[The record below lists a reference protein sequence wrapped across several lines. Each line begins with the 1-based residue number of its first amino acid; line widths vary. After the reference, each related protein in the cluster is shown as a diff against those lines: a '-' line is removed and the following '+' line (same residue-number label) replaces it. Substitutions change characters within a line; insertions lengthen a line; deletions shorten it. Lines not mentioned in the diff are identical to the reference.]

1 MKKIRLLFPIF
12 LLFLIT
18 SCNRNEAVIVTPM
31 PTPPVSTDVVT
42 PQNVKNYMVDKNATL
57 ETAALFYNLRN
68 LGKNKTVIGQH
79 DAFNSFY
86 QSSGSSD
93 IKKITG
99 NDPGILGSDFMF
111 ITDKDNPSNNWYVQ
125 QENKIIQDTK
135 DAYNKGI
142 INTFCWHLRE
152 PYNETSFYAADMTDS
167 QKLDAFKNLASGG
180 KFNDWYKKKL
190 DKVASVIS
198 NLKDSNGKLI
208 PIIFRPFHEF
218 DGNWFWWGASYCSAE
233 DYISVYRFTVSYLRD
248 TKNVHNILYVF
259 SPDNS
264 YGNATSYLNRYPGDD
279 YVDILGMDNYGDFD
293 NKGVT
298 GATIANAKLK
308 YLTDLSIAK
317 NKIAALTETGYRVT
331 STTPAISNWFS
342 TYLYDAINNNNVQIA
357 YVMFWSNTSS
367 GYYVPTPGTFN
378 ATDFQNFALKSKFVL
393 QNNISKMYS
402 FP

>member
-1 MKKIRLLFPIF
+1 MKKIRLLFNIL
-12 LLFLIT
+12 LLFLII
-18 SCNRNEAVIVTPM
+18 SCDNSETVVVTPT
-31 PTPPVSTDVVT
+31 PTVSIDVVT
-42 PQNVKNYMVDKNATL
+42 PQNVKNYMVDKNAST

-68 LGKNKTVIGQH
+68 LGKSKTLIGQQ

-86 QSSGSSD
+86 QNSGSSD
-93 IKKITG
+93 IKKTTG
-99 NDPGILGSDFMF
+99 NDPSILGSDFMF
-111 ITDKDNPSNNWYVQ
+111 ITDKDNPNNNWYVQ

-152 PYNETSFYAADMTDS
+152 PYNEKSFYSADMTS
-167 QKLDAFKNLASGG
+167 EQRTDAFKSLAPGG

-190 DKVASVIS
+190 DKVASVVS
-198 NLKDSNGKLI
+198 NLKDTNGKQI

-218 DGNWFWWGASYCSAE
+218 DGNWFWWGANYCTAE
-233 DYISVYRFTVSYLRD
+233 EYISVYRFTVNYLRD
-248 TKNVHNILYVF
+248 TKNVHNILFAF

-264 YGNATSYLNRYPGDD
+264 YTTPSSYLSRYPGDD

-293 NKGVT
+293 NKGT
-298 GATIANAKLK
+298 SGASLANSKLK
-308 YLTDLSIAK
+308 LISDLAISK

-331 STTPAISNWFS
+331 STTPAINNWFS
-342 TYLYDAINNNNVQIA
+342 TYLYDAITNNNLQIA

-367 GYYVPTPGTFN
+367 GYYVPTPGN
-378 ATDFQNFALKSKFVL
+378 SNVADFQNFTLKSKIIL

>member
-1 MKKIRLLFPIF
+1 MKKIRLLFNF
-12 LLFLIT
+12 LLLFLII
-18 SCNRNEAVIVTPM
+18 SCDNSETVVVTPT
-31 PTPPVSTDVVT
+31 PTVSIDVVT
-42 PQNVKNYMVDKNATL
+42 PQNVKNYMVDKNAST
-57 ETAALFYNLRN
+57 ETVALFYNLRN
-68 LGKNKTVIGQH
+68 LGKSKTLIGHQ

-86 QSSGSSD
+86 QNSGNSD
-93 IKKITG
+93 IKKTTG
-99 NDPGILGSDFMF
+99 NDPSILGSDFMF

-135 DAYNKGI
+135 DAYAKGM

-152 PYNETSFYAADMTDS
+152 PYNEKSFYSADMTS
-167 QKLDAFKNLASGG
+167 EQRTDAFKSLAPGG

-190 DKVASVIS
+190 DKVASVVS
-198 NLKDSNGKLI
+198 NLKDTNGKQI

-218 DGNWFWWGASYCSAE
+218 DGNWFWWGASYCTAE
-233 DYISVYRFTVSYLRD
+233 EYISVYRFTVNYLRD
-248 TKNVHNILYVF
+248 TKNVHNILYAF

-264 YGNATSYLNRYPGDD
+264 YLNATSYLSRYPGDD

-293 NKGVT
+293 NKGT
-298 GATIANAKLK
+298 SGASLANSKLK
-308 YLTDLSIAK
+308 LISDLAISK

-331 STTPAISNWFS
+331 STTPAINNWFS
-342 TYLYDAINNNNVQIA
+342 TYLYDAITNNNLQIA

-367 GYYVPTPGTFN
+367 GYYVPTPGN
-378 ATDFQNFALKSKFVL
+378 SNVADFQNFTLKSKIIL

>member
-1 MKKIRLLFPIF
+1 MKKIRLLFNIL
-12 LLFLIT
+12 LLFLII
-18 SCNRNEAVIVTPM
+18 SCDNSETVVVTPT
-31 PTPPVSTDVVT
+31 PTVSIDVVT
-42 PQNVKNYMVDKNATL
+42 PQNVKNYMVDKNAST

-68 LGKNKTVIGQH
+68 LGKTKIIIGQQ

-86 QSSGSSD
+86 QNSGSSD
-93 IKKITG
+93 IKKTTG
-99 NDPGILGSDFMF
+99 NDPSILGSDFMF
-111 ITDKDNPSNNWYVQ
+111 ITDKDNPNNNWYVQ

-152 PYNETSFYAADMTDS
+152 PYNEKSFYSADMTS
-167 QKLDAFKNLASGG
+167 EQRTDAFKSLLPGG

-190 DKVASVIS
+190 DKVASVVS
-198 NLKDSNGKLI
+198 NLKDTNGKQI

-218 DGNWFWWGASYCSAE
+218 DGNWFWWGANYCTAE
-233 DYISVYRFTVSYLRD
+233 EYISVYRFTVNYLRD
-248 TKNVHNILYVF
+248 TKNVHNILFAF

-264 YGNATSYLNRYPGDD
+264 YTTPSSYLSRYPGDD

-293 NKGVT
+293 NKGT
-298 GATIANAKLK
+298 SGASLANSKLK
-308 YLTDLSIAK
+308 LISDLAISK

-331 STTPAISNWFS
+331 STTPAINNWFS
-342 TYLYDAINNNNVQIA
+342 TYLYDAITNNNLQIA

-367 GYYVPTPGTFN
+367 GYYVPTPGN
-378 ATDFQNFALKSKFVL
+378 SNVADFQNFTLKSKIIL

>member
-1 MKKIRLLFPIF
+1 MKKIRLLFNIL
-12 LLFLIT
+12 LLFLII
-18 SCNRNEAVIVTPM
+18 SCDNSETVVVTPT
-31 PTPPVSTDVVT
+31 PTVSIDVVT
-42 PQNVKNYMVDKNATL
+42 PQNVKNYMVDKNAST

-68 LGKNKTVIGQH
+68 LGKSKTLIGQQ

-86 QSSGSSD
+86 QNSGSSD
-93 IKKITG
+93 IKKTTG
-99 NDPGILGSDFMF
+99 NDPSILGSDFMF
-111 ITDKDNPSNNWYVQ
+111 ITDKDNPNNNWYVQ

-152 PYNETSFYAADMTDS
+152 PYNEKSFYSADMTS
-167 QKLDAFKNLASGG
+167 EQRTDAFKSLLPGG
-180 KFNDWYKKKL
+180 KFNDWFKKKL
-190 DKVASVIS
+190 DKVASVVS
-198 NLKDSNGKLI
+198 NLKDTNGKQI

-218 DGNWFWWGASYCSAE
+218 DGNWFWWGANYCTAE
-233 DYISVYRFTVSYLRD
+233 EYISVYRFTVNYLRD
-248 TKNVHNILYVF
+248 TKNVHNILFAF

-264 YGNATSYLNRYPGDD
+264 YTTPSSYLSRYPGDD

-293 NKGVT
+293 NKGT
-298 GATIANAKLK
+298 SGASLANSKLK
-308 YLTDLSIAK
+308 LISDLAISK

-331 STTPAISNWFS
+331 STTPAINNWFS
-342 TYLYDAINNNNVQIA
+342 TYLYDAITNNNLQIA

-367 GYYVPTPGTFN
+367 GYYVPTPGN
-378 ATDFQNFALKSKFVL
+378 SNVADFQNFTLKSKIIL

>member
-1 MKKIRLLFPIF
+1 MKKIRLLFNIL
-12 LLFLIT
+12 LLFLII
-18 SCNRNEAVIVTPM
+18 SCDNSETVVVTPT
-31 PTPPVSTDVVT
+31 PTVSIDVVT
-42 PQNVKNYMVDKNATL
+42 PQNVKNYMVDKNAST

-68 LGKNKTVIGQH
+68 LGKSKTLIGQQ

-86 QSSGSSD
+86 QNSGSSD
-93 IKKITG
+93 IKKTTG

-135 DAYNKGI
+135 DAYAKGM

-152 PYNETSFYAADMTDS
+152 PYNEKSFYSADMTS
-167 QKLDAFKNLASGG
+167 EQRTDAFKSLAPGG

-190 DKVASVIS
+190 DKVASVVS
-198 NLKDSNGKLI
+198 NLKDTNGKQI

-218 DGNWFWWGASYCSAE
+218 DGNWFWWGANYCTAE
-233 DYISVYRFTVSYLRD
+233 EYISVYRFTVNYLRD
-248 TKNVHNILYVF
+248 TKNVHNILFAF

-264 YGNATSYLNRYPGDD
+264 YTTPSSYLSRYPGDD
-279 YVDILGMDNYGDFD
+279 YVDVLGMDNYGDFD
-293 NKGVT
+293 NKGT
-298 GATIANAKLK
+298 SGASLANSKLK
-308 YLTDLSIAK
+308 LISDLAISK

-331 STTPAISNWFS
+331 STTPAINNWFS
-342 TYLYDAINNNNVQIA
+342 TYLYDAITNNNLQIA

-367 GYYVPTPGTFN
+367 GYYVPTPGN
-378 ATDFQNFALKSKFVL
+378 SNVADFQNFTLKSKIIL

>member
-1 MKKIRLLFPIF
+1 MKKIRLLFPIL
-12 LLFLIT
+12 LLFLII
-18 SCNRNEAVIVTPM
+18 SCNRSETVAVTPT

-42 PQNVKNYMVDKNATL
+42 PQNVKNYMVDKNAST
-57 ETAALFYNLRN
+57 ETAALFYNLRI
-68 LGKNKTVIGQH
+68 LGKSKTIIGQQ

-86 QSSGSSD
+86 QNSGSSD
-93 IKKITG
+93 IKKTTG
-99 NDPGILGSDFMF
+99 NDPSILGSDFMF
-111 ITDKDNPSNNWYVQ
+111 ITDKDNPNNNWYVQ

-135 DAYNKGI
+135 DAYAKGM

-152 PYNETSFYAADMTDS
+152 PYNEKSFYSADMTS
-167 QKLDAFKNLASGG
+167 EQRTDAFKSLLPGG

-190 DKVASVIS
+190 DKVASVVS
-198 NLKDSNGKLI
+198 NLKDTNGKQI

-218 DGNWFWWGASYCSAE
+218 DGNWFWWGANYCTAE
-233 DYISVYRFTVSYLRD
+233 EYISVYRFTVNYLRD
-248 TKNVHNILYVF
+248 TKNVHNILFAF

-264 YGNATSYLNRYPGDD
+264 YTTPSSYLSRYPGDD

-293 NKGVT
+293 NKGT
-298 GATIANAKLK
+298 SGASLANSKLK
-308 YLTDLSIAK
+308 LISDLAISK

-331 STTPAISNWFS
+331 STTPAINNWFS
-342 TYLYDAINNNNVQIA
+342 TYLYDAITNNNLQIA

-367 GYYVPTPGTFN
+367 GYYVPTPGN
-378 ATDFQNFALKSKFVL
+378 SNVADFQNFTLKSKIIL

>member
-1 MKKIRLLFPIF
+1 MKKIRLLFNIL
-12 LLFLIT
+12 LLFLII
-18 SCNRNEAVIVTPM
+18 SCDNSETVVVTPT
-31 PTPPVSTDVVT
+31 PTVSIDVVT
-42 PQNVKNYMVDKNATL
+42 PQNVKNYMVDKNAST

-68 LGKNKTVIGQH
+68 SGKTKIIIGQQ

-86 QSSGSSD
+86 QNSGSSD
-93 IKKITG
+93 IKKTTG
-99 NDPGILGSDFMF
+99 NDPSILGSDFMF
-111 ITDKDNPSNNWYVQ
+111 ITDKDNPNNNWYVQ

-152 PYNETSFYAADMTDS
+152 PYNEKSFYSADMTS
-167 QKLDAFKNLASGG
+167 EQRTDAFKSLLPGG

-190 DKVASVIS
+190 DKVASVVS
-198 NLKDSNGKLI
+198 NLKDTNGKQI

-218 DGNWFWWGASYCSAE
+218 DGNWFWWGANYCTAE
-233 DYISVYRFTVSYLRD
+233 EYISVYRFTVNYLRD
-248 TKNVHNILYVF
+248 TKNVHNILFAF

-264 YGNATSYLNRYPGDD
+264 YTTSSSYLSRYPGDD

-293 NKGVT
+293 NKGT
-298 GATIANAKLK
+298 SGASLANSKLK
-308 YLTDLSIAK
+308 LISDLAISK

-331 STTPAISNWFS
+331 STTPAINNWFS
-342 TYLYDAINNNNVQIA
+342 TYLYDAITNNNLQIA
-357 YVMFWSNTSS
+357 YVMFWNNTSS
-367 GYYVPTPGTFN
+367 GYYVPTPGTSN
-378 ATDFQNFALKSKFVL
+378 VADFQNFTLKSKIIL

>member
-1 MKKIRLLFPIF
+1 MKKIRLLFNIL
-12 LLFLIT
+12 LLFLII
-18 SCNRNEAVIVTPM
+18 SCDNSETVVVTPT
-31 PTPPVSTDVVT
+31 PTVSIDVVT
-42 PQNVKNYMVDKNATL
+42 PQNVKNYMVDKNAST
-57 ETAALFYNLRN
+57 ETVALFYNLRN
-68 LGKNKTVIGQH
+68 LGKTKIIIGQQ

-86 QSSGSSD
+86 QNSGSSD
-93 IKKITG
+93 IKKTTG
-99 NDPGILGSDFMF
+99 NDPSILGSDFMF
-111 ITDKDNPSNNWYVQ
+111 ITDKDNPNNNWYVQ

-152 PYNETSFYAADMTDS
+152 PYNEKSFYSADMTS
-167 QKLDAFKNLASGG
+167 EQRTDAFKSLLPGG

-190 DKVASVIS
+190 DKVASVVS
-198 NLKDSNGKLI
+198 NLKDTNGKQI

-218 DGNWFWWGASYCSAE
+218 DGNWFWWGANYCTAE
-233 DYISVYRFTVSYLRD
+233 EYISVYRFTVNYLRD
-248 TKNVHNILYVF
+248 TKNVHNILFAF

-264 YGNATSYLNRYPGDD
+264 YTTPSSYLSRYPGDD

-293 NKGVT
+293 NKGT
-298 GATIANAKLK
+298 SGASLANSKLK
-308 YLTDLSIAK
+308 LISDLAISK

-331 STTPAISNWFS
+331 STTPAINNWFS
-342 TYLYDAINNNNVQIA
+342 TYLYDAITNNNLQIA

-367 GYYVPTPGTFN
+367 GYYVPTPGN
-378 ATDFQNFALKSKFVL
+378 SNVADFQNFTLKSKIIL

>member
-1 MKKIRLLFPIF
+1 MKKIRLLFNIL
-12 LLFLIT
+12 LLFLII
-18 SCNRNEAVIVTPM
+18 SCDNSETVVVTPT
-31 PTPPVSTDVVT
+31 PTVSIDVVT
-42 PQNVKNYMVDKNATL
+42 PQNVKNYMVDKNAST
-57 ETAALFYNLRN
+57 ETVALFYNLRN
-68 LGKNKTVIGQH
+68 LGKSKTLIGQQ

-86 QSSGSSD
+86 QNSGSSD
-93 IKKITG
+93 IKKTTG
-99 NDPGILGSDFMF
+99 NDPSILGSDFMF

-135 DAYNKGI
+135 DAYAKGM

-152 PYNETSFYAADMTDS
+152 PYNEKSFYSADMTS
-167 QKLDAFKNLASGG
+167 EQRTDAFKSLLPGG

-190 DKVASVIS
+190 DKVASVVS
-198 NLKDSNGKLI
+198 NLKDTNGKQI

-218 DGNWFWWGASYCSAE
+218 DGNWFWWGANYCTAE
-233 DYISVYRFTVSYLRD
+233 EYISVYRFTVNYLRD
-248 TKNVHNILYVF
+248 TKNVHNILFAF

-264 YGNATSYLNRYPGDD
+264 YTTPSSYLSRYPGDD

-293 NKGVT
+293 NKGT
-298 GATIANAKLK
+298 SGASLANSKLK
-308 YLTDLSIAK
+308 LISDLAISK

-331 STTPAISNWFS
+331 STTPAINNWFS
-342 TYLYDAINNNNVQIA
+342 TYLYDAITNNNLQIA

-367 GYYVPTPGTFN
+367 GYYVPTPGN
-378 ATDFQNFALKSKFVL
+378 SNVADFQNFTLKSKIIL